1 MSAASRVW
9 LFDLDNT
16 LHDANP
22 KVFPWINR
30 AMTDYLMEH
39 LALDEA
45 EADELRM
52 SYWRRYGATLL
63 GMIRHHGTDPRP
75 FPEGHA
81 RLPRPAFAAGLQAR
95 TPSLLRRL
103 PGRKYLFS
111 NGPQAYA
118 NAVLAHI
125 GARRNFDAV
134 FGIEALGLQPK
145 PQPRAFTAVL
155 GALKLPAQRCILV
168 EDSLENLR
176 AARALGMKTVW
187 ISRTPGKPAC
197 VDVKL
202 GSILEI
208 GRAAWLAR

>member
-22 KVFPWINR
+22 RVFPWINR

-45 EADELRM
+45 EADALRM
-52 SYWRRYGATLL
+52 SYWQRYGATLL
-63 GMIRHHGTDPRP
+63 GMIRHHGTDPAHFLKATHD
-75 FPEGHA
+75 FPDLRSLLVFKRA
-81 RLPRPAFAAGLQAR
+81 LPP
-95 TPSLLRRL
+95 LLRRL

-125 GARRNFDAV
+125 GARRNFAAV

-145 PQPRAFTAVL
+145 PQPRAFSAVL
-155 GALKLPAQRCILV
+155 RALKLPAQRCILV

-176 AARALGMKTVW
+176 MARALGMKTVW
-187 ISRTPGKPAC
+187 ISSAPGKPAC